1 MFAMTY
7 WRKRRSAAMVGA
19 LMTIFVCVIIEVTS
33 VEGREESH
41 KFTIEELLTKHFEYK
56 DSGDHGMDPCKA
68 GE

>member
-1 MFAMTY
+1 MITMTY
-7 WRKRRSAAMVGA
+7 WCKRPSAAMVGA
-19 LMTIFVCVIIEVTS
+19 LITIFMCVIIEVIS

-41 KFTIEELLTKHFEYK
+41 KFTIEELLTTHFEHK